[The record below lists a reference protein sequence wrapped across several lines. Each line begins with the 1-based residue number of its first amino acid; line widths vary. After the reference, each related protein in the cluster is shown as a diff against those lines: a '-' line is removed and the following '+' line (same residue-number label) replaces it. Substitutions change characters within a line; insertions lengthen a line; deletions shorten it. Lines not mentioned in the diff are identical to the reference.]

1 MTNVSV
7 MDMLSQ
13 LRSAVA
19 DRYTVEKELGR
30 GGTAVVFLAHD
41 KKHDRLV
48 AMKVLQPELGIAR
61 ERFLREIKVAARLRH
76 AHILPLHDSGEA
88 DGLLYYVMPYIEG
101 ETLAARLRRD
111 TQLPAREAVLI
122 GSEVADALDYAHKR
136 GVVHR
141 DIKPGN
147 ILLENGHATVADF
160 GIAHALGSNGDEDLT
175 TSGKSIGT
183 PAYMSPEQFDDSEP
197 VDGRSDIYSL
207 ACVVYEMVTGI
218 RPFKAT
224 TTLASIAKR
233 LTADHADLTA
243 VAAAG
248 APQLTTVLKKAL
260 ATDPADRF
268 ATAGEFRSALTSAF
282 STRRGTPARG
292 VRKARSIAV
301 LPFANMSNDREA
313 EYFADGVS
321 EELINALTKLG
332 SLRVASRTS
341 SFAFKGK
348 ELDVR
353 RIGHQLN
360 VETVLE
366 GSVRKAGNRLRVT
379 AQLVNVANGYHLW
392 SERFDRELTDVFAI
406 QDEIANA
413 IVDTLK
419 IKLIGAEKGPLVK
432 PRTENLRAY
441 ELYLKGRHF
450 IARRGEGLVRA
461 LTYFNESITA
471 DPKFASAHAA
481 LADTY
486 NLLGWW
492 CVFPA
497 NEAFPRA
504 KEAATRA
511 LALVPELAEA
521 HSALGFEA
529 TFYDWDAAAAERHL
543 LRAIELNPGYATVHH
558 WYAEY
563 LMCAGQFEEA
573 VAQAEGAQEL
583 DPVGLIV
590 NTLVGMANYFA
601 RRPDVTIA
609 ECRETL
615 DMEPAFV
622 PALFWM
628 GYAYL
633 QKGEYQKALE
643 KFDALSR
650 FTAAHRLV
658 PGLTAFA
665 HARIGNMAAAESDLA
680 TLSDAD
686 LPDVHAV
693 SSAMALLGRGDLN
706 GAIDS
711 LERACE
717 HRACWLAFLGVDP
730 LWDELRS
737 DERFKAILKRVGFPR
752 A

>member
-1 MTNVSV
+1 M

-19 DRYTVEKELGR
+19 DRYAVEKELGR

-41 KKHDRLV
+41 RKHDRLV
-48 AMKVLQPELGIAR
+48 AMKVLQPELGVTR

-88 DGLLYYVMPYIEG
+88 GGLLYYVMPYVEG
-101 ETLAARLRRD
+101 ETLAARLKRD
-111 TQLPAREAVLI
+111 TQITAREAVLI

-147 ILLENGHATVADF
+147 ILLEDGHATVVDF
-160 GIAHALGSNGDEDLT
+160 GIARALSQNGDEDLT

-218 RPFKAT
+218 RPFKAN

-233 LTADHADLTA
+233 LSADHADLTA

-248 APQLTTVLKKAL
+248 APQLTSVLKKAL
-260 ATDPADRF
+260 ATDPSDRF
-268 ATAGEFRSALTSAF
+268 ATAGEFRWALTSAL
-282 STRRGTPARG
+282 TGRRGTPARG
-292 VRKARSIAV
+292 SRKARSIAV
-301 LPFANMSNDREA
+301 LPFANMSTDREA

-341 SFAFKGK
+341 SFAFKGTDQ
-348 ELDVR
+348 DVR

-366 GSVRKAGNRLRVT
+366 GSVRKAGNRLRIT
-379 AQLVNVANGYHLW
+379 AQLVNVADGYHLW
-392 SERFDRELTDVFAI
+392 SERFDRELTDVFEI
-406 QDEIANA
+406 QDEIATA
-413 IVDTLK
+413 IVGTLK
-419 IKLIGAEKGPLVK
+419 IKLIGSERGPLVK
-432 PRTENLRAY
+432 RYTDNLHAY

-471 DPKFASAHAA
+471 DPKFAPAYAG

-497 NEAFPRA
+497 NDAFPRA

-511 LALVPELAEA
+511 LTIAPELATGY
-521 HSALGFEA
+521 SALGFVA
-529 TFYDWDAAAAERHL
+529 TFYDWDAAAAERHF
-543 LRAIELNPGYATVHH
+543 LRALELNPGQATAHH

-563 LMCAGQFEEA
+563 LMAAGQFEDA
-573 VAQAEGAQEL
+573 VAQAERAQEL

-590 NTLVGMANYFA
+590 NTLVGMAHYFA
-601 RRPDVTIA
+601 RRPDITVA

-615 DMEPAFV
+615 EMEPTFV
-622 PALFWM
+622 PAHFWM
-628 GYAYL
+628 GYGYL
-633 QKGEYQKALE
+633 QQGAYAEALE
-643 KFDALSR
+643 KFDTLSR

-658 PGLTAFA
+658 PGLTALA
-665 HARIGNMAAAESDLA
+665 HAKIGNLAAAERDLA

-693 SSAMALLGRGDLN
+693 SSAMAQLGRGNLSA
-706 GAIDS
+706 AIDW

-730 LWDELRS
+730 LWDDLRN
-737 DERFKAILKRVGFPR
+737 DPRFQMIVKRVGFPR